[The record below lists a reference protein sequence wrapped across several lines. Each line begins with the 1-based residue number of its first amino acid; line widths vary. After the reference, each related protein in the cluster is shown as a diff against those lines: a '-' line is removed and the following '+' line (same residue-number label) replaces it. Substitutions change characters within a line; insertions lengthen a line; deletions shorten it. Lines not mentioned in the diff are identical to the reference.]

1 MAILA
6 KTSWFL
12 SGCAKQK
19 NIVKSLLKE
28 NNKYLDFD
36 LMYEAEDH
44 LFNQNRSLMNN
55 CLKFVRFQG
64 LTHYPGQCHTIL
76 CLSKF

>member
-1 MAILA
+1 MTGWA
-6 KTSWFL
+6 KR
-12 SGCAKQK
+12 K
-19 NIVKSLLKE
+19 NIVKLLLKE

-64 LTHYPGQCHTIL
+64 LTHYPGQLQTMH